1 MLPSNVPDDATNSA
15 GQPAEAPS
23 EAAPPPA
30 QEPSAPEKEKMPL
43 PALGILALL
52 ALVLSLAA
60 GASAYVLQTKIAKLQ
75 NELKQQQVS
84 IETVA
89 GKAAAAQGTALD
101 SQSKVADAT
110 GKFSLL
116 DTRVENK
123 FKGYDDYITK
133 GLPLELKKIPQLESR
148 MIDENKALANKNTE
162 QDNQLQDLRRLTE
175 TNGARLETAIQV
187 IKRQDSIIR
196 AILPNVEAKPEKKAS
211 KP

>member
-1 MLPSNVPDDATNSA
+1 MLPSNVSDDATNSA
-15 GQPAEAPS
+15 SEPAEVPS

-30 QEPSAPEKEKMPL
+30 PEPTAPEKRKAPL
-43 PALGILALL
+43 PAWGILALL

-60 GASAYVLQTKIAKLQ
+60 SAYACVLQTKIAKLQ
-75 NELKQQQVS
+75 SDLKQQQVS
-84 IETVA
+84 IETAA

-101 SQSKVADAT
+101 SQSKIADAT
-110 GKFSLL
+110 GKLSLM

-133 GLPLELKKIPQLESR
+133 SLPLELKKTPQLEAR

-196 AILPNVEAKPEKKAS
+196 ALLPSLEAKPEKKAS